1 MIAVVTIAEKN
12 ERAKEKVVN
21 KAVLG
26 YDPEKWVES
35 SLKVRG
41 GNQDNRTSQYLDL
54 PPPIQGKHKHSRC
67 QQLYL
72 DVHRFLQKRRWAP
85 TDPDEDIAGV
95 TWAEMF
101 IMFDISG
108 ERSHTGEHVVDTKA
122 KERAEARRVNSSKA
136 KQQKQEETMRGCGS
150 QTCLRSGDQK
160 IESDC

>member
-1 MIAVVTIAEKN
+1 MITIAEKN

-35 SLKVRG
+35 SVKVRS
-41 GNQDNRTSQYLDL
+41 GNQDNRTHQYLNL
-54 PPPIQGKHKHSRC
+54 PPPIQGKHKHSHC

-72 DVHRFLQKRRWAP
+72 DVHSFLQKRRWAP

-95 TWAEMF
+95 TWAELF

-108 ERSHTGEHVVDTKA
+108 ERSHNGEHVVDTKA
-122 KERAEARRVNSSKA
+122 KERAEARSANSSKA
-136 KQQKQEETMRGCGS
+136 KQRKAAETRRNDARMR
-150 QTCLRSGDQK
+150 
-160 IESDC
+160 